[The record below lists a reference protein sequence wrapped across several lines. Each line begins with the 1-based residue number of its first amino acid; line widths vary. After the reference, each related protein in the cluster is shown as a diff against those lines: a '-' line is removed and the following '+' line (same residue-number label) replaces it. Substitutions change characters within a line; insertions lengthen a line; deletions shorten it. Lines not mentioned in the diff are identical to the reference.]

1 VRQVL
6 EHGAIAGYPM
16 QDVRVVVYDGKYHP
30 VDSKEVAF
38 VSAGRKAFLDA
49 VAKANPIVL
58 EPIVNMDVNVPER
71 FMGDVTGGLA
81 SKRARISG
89 TDVLRG
95 GTLVVKAQAPLA
107 EVIGYQTELR
117 AITGGEGRF
126 AMELSHYDPVPAQV
140 QKELTEAYKPR
151 AEED

>member
-1 VRQVL
+1 
-6 EHGAIAGYPM
+6 M

-38 VSAGRKAFLDA
+38 VAAGRKAFLDA

-71 FMGDVTGGLA
+71 YMGDVTGGLA
-81 SKRARISG
+81 SKRARING

-107 EVIGYQTELR
+107 EVMGYQTELR

-140 QKELTEAYKPR
+140 QKELTDAYKPR